1 MLDVQE
7 TDFKLSKKLP
17 DTPYHLQDS
26 KPAASA
32 LQLGGSRGNIV
43 RKKVR
48 NCIRVE
54 KN

>member
-7 TDFKLSKKLP
+7 THFKLSKKLP

-26 KPAASA
+26 QPAPSI
-32 LQLGGSRGNIV
+32 QLGGSRGNIV